1 MKAARYYASR
11 DVRVDDITL
20 PALRDDEVKIDIA
33 YCGICGSDKHM
44 FERPGRPNAKVP
56 YIMGH
61 EFSGVVSAIGKDVKK
76 IKEGDRVVV
85 NPLYVCHQCYACRH
99 GYPNLCEN
107 IKLYG
112 CGPENDGA
120 YAEYTHVPEYTVH
133 KIPDNLRLDQAA
145 VVEPAGIAFRALR
158 FSQFKPGDDVAVFGA
173 GPIGL
178 LLINEL
184 KAAGANRIFCIGHSE
199 ARRAQA
205 KKFGADVVLDP
216 DADDVIGIVKDVTHG
231 GVHVTYDMAGAD
243 QTLAMGLAILHA
255 RGEFIMSALP
265 AKPLQ
270 LNVFALVHGEQTMKA
285 SNCTNDEFTM
295 VPQLIAE
302 GKIRVDDV
310 ITKKIYID
318 DIVKEGFETL
328 EHDKSQ
334 LKILVTAKKENL

>member
-44 FERPGRPNAKVP
+44 FERPSRPGAKVP
-56 YIMGH
+56 FIMGH
-61 EFSGVVSAIGKDVKK
+61 EFSGVVSATGKDVKK

-133 KIPDNLRLDQAA
+133 KIPDKLRLDQAA
-145 VVEPAGIAFRALR
+145 VVEPAGIALRALR

-205 KKFGADVVLDP
+205 KKFGADIVLDP
-216 DADDVIGIVKDVTHG
+216 DVDDVVQIVKDTTHG
-231 GVHVTYDMAGAD
+231 GVHVTYDLAGAD

-265 AKPLQ
+265 AQPLQ

-295 VPQLIAE
+295 VPQLIAD
-302 GKIRVDDV
+302 GKIRVDEV